1 METMKLWDG
10 RSVPRVGMGCWAI
23 GGQPEGHDGAAGYG
37 HVDTAESRAAL
48 RLARDLGALLFDT
61 ADAYGRGHS
70 ETLIGEAF
78 GDDEEV
84 VIVTKFGYWLD
95 PTGGLGL
102 SPAGVR
108 KLVDDSRRRL
118 KRDRLDLVFFH
129 PNEFPA
135 AEAGPVFDTLGTL
148 RAEGKIAA
156 FGWST
161 DYLDSLAAYVDREG
175 FVAVEN
181 DLNVFTPA
189 NDLMALAERKG
200 LVSINRLPL
209 AMGLLTGKYSD
220 GRAVGALDI
229 RASDAPWLKF
239 FAEGRANPAY
249 GERLAAIREL
259 LTTDGRTLAQGALGW
274 ILARSPIALP
284 VPGFKTEAQV
294 RENFAAAEKGPLA
307 AEAMAEI
314 DRLLEMPA

>member
-1 METMKLWDG
+1 MQTMKLWDG

-23 GGQPEGHDGAAGYG
+23 GGKPPGHEGASGYG
-37 HVDTAESRAAL
+37 PVDDAQSRAAL
-48 RLARDLGALLFDT
+48 RLARELGARVFDT
-61 ADAYGRGHS
+61 ADAYGEGHS
-70 ETLIGEAF
+70 ETLVGEAF
-78 GDDEEV
+78 GEDEEIV
-84 VIVTKFGYWLD
+84 VVTKFGYWLD

-102 SPAGVR
+102 SPGGVR
-108 KLVDDSRRRL
+108 KLIDDSRRRL
-118 KRDRLDLVFFH
+118 RRDRLDLVFFH

-135 AEAGPVFDTLGTL
+135 ANAAPVFDTLATL

-161 DYLDSLAAYVDREG
+161 DYVASLAAFADRDG

-189 NDLMALAERKG
+189 SDLMALAEDKR

-209 AMGLLTGKYSD
+209 AMGLLTGKYDDGRRVGEYDVRGERLPWMKFFTD
-220 GRAVGALDI
+220 GRAT
-229 RASDAPWLKF
+229 
-239 FAEGRANPAY
+239 PAY
-249 GERLAAIREL
+249 LERLAAIREL
-259 LTTDGRTLAQGALGW
+259 LTGGGRTLAQGALGW

-294 RENFAAAEKGPLA
+294 RENFAAAEKGPLSS
-307 AEAMAEI
+307 EAMDAI